1 MANVWQDLISLEWG
15 VGAHELMISN
25 FSITLG
31 IIAIEIA
38 QAIVSQKEALDSLAK
53 VVFIR

>member
-1 MANVWQDLISLEWG
+1 MANVWQDLISLESG
-15 VGAHELMISN
+15 VGAHEHVISN
-25 FSITLG
+25 FSMTLG

-38 QAIVSQKEALDSLAK
+38 QAIMSQKESLDSLAK